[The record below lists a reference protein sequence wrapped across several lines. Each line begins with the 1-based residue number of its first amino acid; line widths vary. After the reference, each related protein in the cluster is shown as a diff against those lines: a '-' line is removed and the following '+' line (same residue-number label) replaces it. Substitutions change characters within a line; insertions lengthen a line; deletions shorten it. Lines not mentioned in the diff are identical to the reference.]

1 MNKGPN
7 DNVIIPS
14 KDELVKVAL
23 NQYNTWHREEIQV
36 WTNCSWEFLNYIKNW
51 DNIKL
56 FVKKSFL
63 RMTAEKFE
71 EDYKLIKSKFKNIV
85 PNQWFVKVWDN
96 VFAFCAP
103 IWIKVDIFE
112 EKNAYYIIEILKKE
126 PKLLKQIKFFI
137 KTFEELIQEWLTLD
151 LYWRE
156 NLVIS
161 DDNKLYYLDSFLVF
175 HNSFII
181 RDWSIKNLEFL
192 KKLIKETESKDP
204 PYIS

>member
-1 MNKGPN
+1 MNTKSQT
-7 DNVIIPS
+7 NVIIPS
-14 KDELVKVAL
+14 KEELVKIAGDE
-23 NQYNTWHREEIQV
+23 YPTWYREDAQV
-36 WTNCSWEFLNYIKNW
+36 WTNCNWEFINYIKNW
-51 DNIKL
+51 DNIRL

-63 RMTAEKFE
+63 KMTAEKFE
-71 EDYKLIKSKFKNIV
+71 EEYKLIKSKFKNIV

-112 EKNAYYIIEILKKE
+112 EKNADYIIEILKKE

-137 KTFEELIQEWLTLD
+137 KIFEELLQEWLTLD
-151 LYWRE
+151 LYWSE

-175 HNSFII
+175 HNSFTI
-181 RDWSIKNLEFL
+181 RNWSMKNLEFL
-192 KKLIKETESKDP
+192 KKILEETESKDP